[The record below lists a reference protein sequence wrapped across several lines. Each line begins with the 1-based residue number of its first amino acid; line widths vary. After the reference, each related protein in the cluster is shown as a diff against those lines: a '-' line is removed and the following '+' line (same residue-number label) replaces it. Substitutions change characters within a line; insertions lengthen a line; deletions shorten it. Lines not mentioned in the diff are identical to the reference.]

1 MQVVVACQRSLWV
14 LRTPTQ
20 HRKGIHTMKTK
31 LLAIAS
37 AAALGIG
44 AITGCSTTTTAAGGN
59 DPIAKRHSIDASVD
73 SAMARLYAQDPSSR
87 ELIGKARGVLV
98 FPSIVSAGF
107 VVGGSYGQG
116 ALRVHGRTA
125 EYYSTAAGSVGL
137 LAGAESKAVFLL
149 FMTDEALD
157 KFRASK
163 GWTVGADASVTLV
176 NVGANA
182 QIDSKTAQQAIIG
195 YVLTNGGLMANV
207 SLEGTKIT
215 PLMI

>member
-1 MQVVVACQRSLWV
+1 
-14 LRTPTQ
+14 
-20 HRKGIHTMKTK
+20 MKTK

-44 AITGCSTTTTAAGGN
+44 AITGCSTTTTAAGGG
-59 DPIAKRHSIDASVD
+59 DPIAKRQGIDASVD

-98 FPSIVSAGF
+98 FPSILSAGF

-149 FMTDEALD
+149 FMTDEALA

-163 GWTVGADASVTLV
+163 GWTVGADASVTLI

-182 QIDSKTAQQAIIG
+182 QVDSKTAQQAIIG

-215 PLMI
+215 PLSI

>member
-1 MQVVVACQRSLWV
+1 
-14 LRTPTQ
+14 
-20 HRKGIHTMKTK
+20 MKTK

-37 AAALGIG
+37 AVALGVG
-44 AITGCSTTTTAAGGN
+44 AITGCSTTTTAPGGSE
-59 DPIAKRHSIDASVD
+59 PMAKRQSIDANVD
-73 SAMARLYAQDPSSR
+73 SALARLYAQDPSSR

-98 FPSIVSAGF
+98 FPSIVSAGL

-116 ALRVHGRTA
+116 ALARPRPHL

-163 GWTVGADASVTLV
+163 GWTVGADASVTVV
-176 NVGANA
+176 NAGANA
-182 QIDSKTAQQAIIG
+182 QVDTKTAQQAIIG
-195 YVLTNGGLMANV
+195 YVLTNGGLMANL

-215 PLMI
+215 PLML

>member
-1 MQVVVACQRSLWV
+1 
-14 LRTPTQ
+14 
-20 HRKGIHTMKTK
+20 MKTK

-44 AITGCSTTTTAAGGN
+44 AITGCSTTTTAPGGS
-59 DPIAKRHSIDASVD
+59 DPVAKRHSIDANVD
-73 SAMARLYAQDPSSR
+73 SALARLYAQDPSSR

-116 ALRVHGRTA
+116 ALRVRGRTA

-149 FMTDEALD
+149 FMTDESLD

-215 PLMI
+215 RVEIK

>member
-1 MQVVVACQRSLWV
+1 VRDARD
-14 LRTPTQ
+14 
-20 HRKGIHTMKTK
+20 
-31 LLAIAS
+31 A
-37 AAALGIG
+37 
-44 AITGCSTTTTAAGGN
+44 AITLLREQLASGAPVKGGAADDASRAVIVQRGFG
-59 DPIAKRHSIDASVD
+59 KYFTHRTGHSIDASVD
-73 SAMARLYAQDPSSR
+73 SALARLYAQDPSSR

-98 FPSIVSAGF
+98 FPTILSAGF

-116 ALRVHGRTA
+116 ALRMHGRTA

-182 QIDSKTAQQAIIG
+182 QVDSKTAQQAIIG

-215 PLMI
+215 PLAM